1 METIFAAKENKTVS
15 TKEEM
20 INYYLQKT
28 LDCDNEMTD
37 DEKKAMEA
45 RIESKLKR
53 GKKLSAKE
61 MEYLRKYNPMMYI
74 RALRI
79 QKAAEAV
86 KEQLKQAKSKEQ
98 VTNIVSQSLAGISD
112 KDPDKEYMVAAINE
126 VAEEFKKT
134 SAYARLPDT
143 DADAAKRKT
152 STAKKP
158 FEDSEDDGENE
169 EDDLMSWTPLSE
181 VIESLPTF
189 SANA

>member
-1 METIFAAKENKTVS
+1 METIFAAKENKNVS

-61 MEYLRKYNPMMYI
+61 MEYLRKYNPMMYL

-79 QKAAEAV
+79 Q
-86 KEQLKQAKSKEQ
+86 QAKSKEQ

>member
-1 METIFAAKENKTVS
+1 METIFAAKENKNVS

-61 MEYLRKYNPMMYI
+61 MEYLRKYNPMMYL

-143 DADAAKRKT
+143 DADAAKRKI